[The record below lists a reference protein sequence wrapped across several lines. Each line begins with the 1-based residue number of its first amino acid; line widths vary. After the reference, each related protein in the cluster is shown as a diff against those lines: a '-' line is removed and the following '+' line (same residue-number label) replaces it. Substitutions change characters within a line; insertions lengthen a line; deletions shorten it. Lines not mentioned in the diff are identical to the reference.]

1 MNISQAR
8 EIVEALANGIDP
20 ITGEVFA
27 KDHSFNDPD
36 IIRALFVA
44 AEELKKA
51 EKRANRK
58 LPENA
63 GKPWNDV
70 LDNELKSMFLAG
82 KKKKEICEH
91 FARTSGAISS
101 RLAYLGLEEKK

>member
-1 MNISQAR
+1 M
-8 EIVEALANGIDP
+8 
-20 ITGEVFA
+20 
-27 KDHSFNDPD
+27 
-36 IIRALFVA
+36 A

-91 FARTSGAISS
+91 FARTSGAIAARLVRFGLIQS
-101 RLAYLGLEEKK
+101 RDEFRYK